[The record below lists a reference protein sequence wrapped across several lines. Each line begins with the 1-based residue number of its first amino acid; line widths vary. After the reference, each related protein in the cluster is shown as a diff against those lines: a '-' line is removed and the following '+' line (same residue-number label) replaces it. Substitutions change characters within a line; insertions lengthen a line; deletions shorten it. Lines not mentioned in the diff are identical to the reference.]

1 MESAAPIPRKIGYAE
16 GGPMSE
22 HPDSDDRDIRIGSLA
37 LRANLVT
44 PEQIREALSI
54 QAKEAVNGKMAR
66 QIGLI
71 LVSRGHLTEL
81 QLSGLLQQQ
90 ESLRRRS

>member
-1 MESAAPIPRKIGYAE
+1 MSAAHE
-16 GGPMSE
+16 
-22 HPDSDDRDIRIGSLA
+22 DTDNRDIRIGSLA
-37 LRANLVT
+37 LQANLVT

-54 QAKEAVNGKMAR
+54 QAKEAVVGKMVR

-81 QLSGLLQQQ
+81 QLSGLLQRQ
-90 ESLRRRS
+90 EELRRRK